1 MYIKVITIKFK
12 PETTMIENESNTDTF
27 IKVYEHI
34 CLNMHK
40 FLFQNFMNKTS
51 SNFPN
56 NDKFNSESINKYL
69 EFIDKNLKYHISK
82 DSDYIYINL
91 YEKNIIIFIES
102 SSLNIIW
109 INNNSSEDTFPEFNK
124 DGLIDFFNNINPII
138 INDIIYK
145 INYSFIII

>member
-1 MYIKVITIKFK
+1 
-12 PETTMIENESNTDTF
+12 
-27 IKVYEHI
+27 
-34 CLNMHK
+34 
-40 FLFQNFMNKTS
+40 MNKTS